1 MRYLVLFTLLIS
13 NLSISQNRYP
23 QDYFREPLDVPIILA
38 GTFAEL
44 RSNHFHSGI
53 DIKTQK
59 REGLNVYTSAPGY
72 VSRIKI
78 AHWGYGKAIYIT
90 HPNGYTSVYA
100 HLQKFSPKIEAYVKA
115 KQYEK
120 ESFTIELFPSAEEL
134 QVFKDE
140 IIAFSGNTG
149 GSSGPHLHFEI
160 RDKKERPMNPM
171 QFGITV
177 KDTKKPTITRV
188 YAYPTNPISHV
199 NNSNEPSELRLIP
212 QANGDYKVEKINAFG
227 KIGFGITTW
236 DRQDLAAN
244 KNGVTNIQSFY
255 NGNKNFEI
263 DFSKFSFSETKHL
276 NRLIDYAFFKKN
288 KSRIQKLFLEPN
300 NPLSLYK
307 DVDNDGYIS
316 VEDSTSSVY
325 KIRVKDHEGNDSW
338 LTIPIEGSLNNDVEP
353 KSMAITDHFVKADQS
368 TNLAKGNYSISIPAN
383 SFYDDLYLLHEPTV
397 PVKKNFTINYD
408 ISNYTDVD
416 KNRLF
421 IGRIGGYK
429 DQYVSYSSTKK
440 KGSTLTTRTK
450 TLGKYVLARDTE
462 KPTITP
468 VNFNDGKWLSK
479 YRYLKVKLKDDLSGI
494 RNYRAT
500 VNGKWI
506 LMEFEPKKGILTH
519 DFNDNTVT
527 DTKNNLKIIVT
538 DNVGNSSTF
547 EATFFRKK

>member
-1 MRYLVLFTLLIS
+1 
-13 NLSISQNRYP
+13 
-23 QDYFREPLDVPIILA
+23 
-38 GTFAEL
+38 
-44 RSNHFHSGI
+44 
-53 DIKTQK
+53 
-59 REGLNVYTSAPGY
+59 
-72 VSRIKI
+72 
-78 AHWGYGKAIYIT
+78 
-90 HPNGYTSVYA
+90 
-100 HLQKFSPKIEAYVKA
+100 
-115 KQYEK
+115 
-120 ESFTIELFPSAEEL
+120 
-134 QVFKDE
+134 
-140 IIAFSGNTG
+140 
-149 GSSGPHLHFEI
+149 
-160 RDKKERPMNPM
+160 
-171 QFGITV
+171 
-177 KDTKKPTITRV
+177 
-188 YAYPTNPISHV
+188 
-199 NNSNEPSELRLIP
+199 
-212 QANGDYKVEKINAFG
+212 
-227 KIGFGITTW
+227 
-236 DRQDLAAN
+236 LAAN

-368 TNLAKGNYSISIPAN
+368 TNLEKGNYSISIPAN
-383 SFYDDLYLLHEPTV
+383 SFYDDLYLDFDTINDTLILHEPTV

-408 ISNYTDVD
+408 ISNYTDAD

-494 RNYRAT
+494 S
-500 VNGKWI
+500 
-506 LMEFEPKKGILTH
+506 
-519 DFNDNTVT
+519 
-527 DTKNNLKIIVT
+527 
-538 DNVGNSSTF
+538 VGNSSTF
-547 EATFFRKK
+547 EATFFRK